1 MPVTRNPSPSQ
12 ARKLETLELERGR
25 MSVIGSDLFRSL
37 RALKN
42 NIKTTQ
48 SDQNKELVKLKENDP
63 KTAKLKPSE
72 TPIMRKR
79 INDNT

>member
-42 NIKTTQ
+42 NIKE
-48 SDQNKELVKLKENDP
+48 DEDH
-63 KTAKLKPSE
+63 
-72 TPIMRKR
+72 RG
-79 INDNT
+79 INSYLEPWVITDDAI